1 MLLTGGRV
9 VNSATNLVTIHNL
22 ETGEGSVKK
31 LEKKHNLK
39 TRMVL
44 SNTTWIDFLRPV
56 IFFPTFLLDLSSLI
70 TGRYHHAC
78 GSYQLTGMQEV
89 HVIST
94 MNLNLVRLIQNT
106 VADDSGH
113 WRLGWLS
120 TPKQYRGEE
129 LHLHSP

>member
-56 IFFPTFLLDLSSLI
+56 NFFPTFLLDLSSLI

-78 GSYQLTGMQEV
+78 GNYQLTGTQEV
-89 HVIST
+89 HIIST
-94 MNLNLVRLIQNT
+94 M
-106 VADDSGH
+106 H
-113 WRLGWLS
+113 
-120 TPKQYRGEE
+120 
-129 LHLHSP
+129 